1 MRPMTKDVEELP
13 ERSEDKT
20 LMGPG
25 QMLAQARENLG
36 LSQKDIA
43 AKLNFRLSMVENIEA
58 DIFDRSL
65 PATYNRGYLCA
76 FAKLVDVTNKEI
88 LNSYD
93 NLSIDKTEC
102 AELHSFSR
110 STHKEAQNSLMIWI
124 GYFIVAILVG
134 STIMWWFQGVDTKA
148 ITTDSSTIEVVVIN
162 QSKDV
167 LSVIESP
174 IQEDEYQKAPLKTEN
189 TPPEALEIKTINN
202 AIAKNNLNGITI
214 KQQVLTTATA
224 IFTFTGDCW
233 VSIYDATGDRIAYGV
248 KKTGYVMTIT
258 GKPPFKVDIGRPAVT
273 SIKFN
278 GKPVDMSQ
286 FDKDNIAKFTLPI
299 IIE

>member
-1 MRPMTKDVEELP
+1 MTKDVEELP

-25 QMLAQARENLG
+25 QMLAEARENLG

-93 NLSIDKTEC
+93 NLNIDKTEC

-124 GYFIVAILVG
+124 GYFIVAILAG

-148 ITTDSSTIEVVVIN
+148 ITTDSATIEVVVIN

-174 IQEDEYQKAPLKTEN
+174 IQEDESQKAPLKTEN
-189 TPPEALEIKTINN
+189 TPPEPIEIKTN
-202 AIAKNNLNGITI
+202 AIAKNTLNGLTI
-214 KQQVLTTATA
+214 KQQALTTATA

-233 VSIYDATGDRIAYGV
+233 VSIYDATGDRVAYGV

-278 GKPVDMSQ
+278 GKSVDMSQ